1 MNCVHRLKAQHMS
14 KLVPVAKKDRNENP
28 TDNRLSN
35 GKSLT
40 CLYCI
45 QCNYCECRLMCHY
58 IFLLELSSS

>member
-14 KLVPVAKKDRNENP
+14 KLVPAAKKDRNENP

-45 QCNYCECRLMCHY
+45 TTVNAG
-58 IFLLELSSS
+58 